1 MVLSQMNSAT
11 TEAEELRNELDD
23 LKDRLFR
30 LSKASIRISENLDAE
45 TVLQEVVDSA
55 CELSG
60 ARYGALLT
68 LNISG
73 EVRDFYTCGIS
84 PEHRDRMTQSP
95 QGLGLLDHLN
105 RVKDPVRL
113 EDMATHPESVGLP
126 ENHPPMKT
134 FLGVPIYH
142 HNEHVGHLYLTEK
155 EGGKEFTEE
164 DETVASMFAAQA
176 ASIVSNSRRYEE
188 AHRAMV
194 ELETLMDISPV
205 SVSVFDVRIGEITY
219 MNRECRRILG
229 VLGIPDEELENV
241 YQSLRFTRTDGREI
255 PFLELPGTRSIQTG
269 EVVKAEEIVIHLPN
283 GNTVTTLVNS
293 APLFSGSGEIVSVMS
308 VVQDMSSLEELERQ
322 RGEFLGLVSEEL
334 RVPVATI
341 KGSALALGSVL
352 EPFTSTETTQL
363 LRIIDQQTDLMR
375 SQVNSLAEL
384 TQIETGSLS
393 VTAEPTDVARLL
405 EGSCREYLGDHAAI
419 AIQLDVP
426 DGLPTV
432 SADRRRIGQVL
443 HNFLRQAA
451 KHSNETS
458 PLKVSASM
466 VDIYVAISVSV
477 EGALAPPEVI
487 PSPFKHIAFPQP
499 FKRVSQAHNKTAE
512 SYSHGEG
519 LALAFCRGVVEAH
532 GGRMRTVVQKEDGR
546 LTLTFTLQSVE
557 DEGETPIPH
566 IQGIAD
572 EGLPVPTEKSH
583 ILVSIE
589 DPRLLAAVR
598 RVLQN
603 AGYTAVAAARL
614 DEVEQLALRE
624 RPKLILLD
632 IAGREEECFRTLQ
645 RAGSTLNLPAIVFC
659 DRHDEDYVVRAFDM
673 GADGYMLKPFSPSE
687 LIARI
692 RATLRRSTAGAEST
706 SSNTFQLGDVLINFD
721 ERTVNVSGQPMQLTA
736 TEYKLLT
743 ELSNSAG
750 RVLTQDELLRRVWG
764 PEYLGESQLLRSY
777 VKSLRQKLGDD
788 ARNPSYIF
796 TEHGIGYRMAKSC
809 PKANQPG
816 PVSSEPLGSAQGST
830 RALLRGGNQSRP
842 PAQ

>member
-1 MVLSQMNSAT
+1 MILRQVNPPI
-11 TEAEELRNELDD
+11 TEEETLRNEIQD
-23 LKDRLFR
+23 LKDRLVR
-30 LSKASIRISENLDAE
+30 LSQASISIFE
-45 TVLQEVVDSA
+45 TPDPEAVFQEVVQSA
-55 CELSG
+55 SRLTG
-60 ARYGALLT
+60 AQYGALLT
-68 LNISG
+68 FNASDG
-73 EVRDFYTCGIS
+73 VGDFYTYGIS
-84 PEHRDRMTQSP
+84 REQREHMPQSP
-95 QGLGLLDHLN
+95 QGLGLLGYMN
-105 RVKDPVRL
+105 KVRSPVRVKD
-113 EDMATHPESVGLP
+113 MASHTESVGLP
-126 ENHPPMKT
+126 ENHPPMTT
-134 FLGVPIYH
+134 FLGVPLYH
-142 HNEHVGHLYLTEK
+142 RDEHVGNLYLTEK
-155 EGGKEFTEE
+155 EGGQEFTPE
-164 DETVASMFAAQA
+164 DELVASMFAAQA
-176 ASIVSNSRRYEE
+176 ASIIAITRRYEAE
-188 AHRAMV
+188 HRAKGD
-194 ELETLMDISPV
+194 LETLLDISPTAV
-205 SVSVFDVRIGEITY
+205 TVFDARIGEITF
-219 MNRECRRILG
+219 MNQECRRILG
-229 VLGIPDEELENV
+229 AMGILDEEIERLYEL
-241 YQSLRFTRTDGREI
+241 LRFTSSDGRDI
-255 PFLELPGTRSIQTG
+255 PFVDLPGTRTLQTG
-269 EVVKAEEIVIHLPN
+269 ETVRAEEIVVHLPD
-283 GNTVTTLVNS
+283 GTAVTTLVNC
-293 APLFSGSGEIVSVMS
+293 APLFSETGEIVSVMS

-352 EPFTSTETTQL
+352 EPLTSTESTQL

-393 VTAEPTDVARLL
+393 VAAEPTDVARLL

-499 FKRVSQAHNKTAE
+499 FKRVSQAHSKTAE
-512 SYSHGEG
+512 SYPHGEG

-566 IQGIAD
+566 IQGIAG

-692 RATLRRSTAGAEST
+692 RATLRRSTASAEST
-706 SSNTFQLGDVLINFD
+706 SSKTFQLGDVLINFD

-816 PVSSEPLGSAQGST
+816 PVSSEPLGSAQGSA
-830 RALLRGGNQSRP
+830 RALLRGGNYSRP